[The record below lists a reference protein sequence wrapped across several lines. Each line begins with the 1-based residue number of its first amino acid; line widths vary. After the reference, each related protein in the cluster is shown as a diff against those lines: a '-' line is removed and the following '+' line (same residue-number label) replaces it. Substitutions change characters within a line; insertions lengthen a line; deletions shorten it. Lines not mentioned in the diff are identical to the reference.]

1 MHNLDFDGRL
11 LSTLGNKRLFVVT
24 EYSIIDFYTRALI

>member
-11 LSTLGNKRLFVVT
+11 LSTLGNERLFVVI
-24 EYSIIDFYTRALI
+24 EYSIIVFTRGL